1 MKKQGIFFLII
12 LFVFCVFSPVQG
24 LTAEKVDFKT
34 YDKGIKLVKSLN
46 KKAFIDFHADWCK
59 YCIKMEKEVFTNKKV
74 IEYLN
79 DNFISIT
86 VDTEKEEKVASKY
99 KIKGLPQLYFL
110 MEDGSPIKY
119 RPGFVEAEE
128 LLQALKYINT
138 DSYKK
143 MSFSDFVNQ
152 N

>member
-1 MKKQGIFFLII
+1 MKKQVIFLSII
-12 LFVFCVFSPVQG
+12 LFMVCMFLPVQG
-24 LTAEKVDFKT
+24 LTAEKIDFIT
-34 YDKGIKLVKSLN
+34 YDKGIKLVESLN
-46 KKAFIDFHADWCK
+46 KKAFIDFHAAWCK
-59 YCIKMEKEVFTNKKV
+59 YCIKMEKEVFTNKEI

-86 VDTEKEEKVASKY
+86 VDTEKEEKIASEY

-110 MEDGSPIKY
+110 LEDGSPIKY
-119 RPGFVEAEE
+119 RPGFVEVEE
-128 LLQALKYINT
+128 LLQVLKYINT

>member
-1 MKKQGIFFLII
+1 MRKQGLLLIALLIFCIFL
-12 LFVFCVFSPVQG
+12 PVQS
-24 LTAEKVDFKT
+24 LAADKVDFKS
-34 YDKGIKLVKSLN
+34 YDKGIELVENLK

-59 YCIKMEKEVFTNKKV
+59 YCIKMDKEVFTNKKIV
-74 IEYLN
+74 EYLN
-79 DNFISIT
+79 DNFISIS
-86 VDTEKEEKVASKY
+86 VDTEKEEKIASKY

-110 MEDGSPIKY
+110 LEDGSPIKY

-128 LLQALKYINT
+128 LLLVLKYINT
-138 DSYKK
+138 DSFKE

>member
-1 MKKQGIFFLII
+1 MKKQGLLIALLIFCIFL
-12 LFVFCVFSPVQG
+12 PVQSFA
-24 LTAEKVDFKT
+24 AEKVDFKNH
-34 YDKGIKLVKSLN
+34 DKGIELVKSLE
-46 KKAFIDFHADWCK
+46 KKAFIDFHAAWCK
-59 YCIKMEKEVFTNKKV
+59 YCIKMEKEVFTDKKI

-79 DNFISIT
+79 DNFISIS
-86 VDTEKEEKVASKY
+86 VDTENEEKVASKY

-110 MEDGSPIKY
+110 LEDGSPIKY

-128 LLQALKYINT
+128 LLLVLKYINT
-138 DSYKK
+138 DSFLK